1 MDFRERKVNFQ
12 EAERRYAELVRQRDA
27 GSISDDEFD
36 AQRQQLMV
44 QDEKGRWWA
53 KSRKTGEWNYHDGS
67 AWVRGIPP
75 GYQPVAEG
83 PPTESAPEHRPQPGQ
98 VEPSPSESQ
107 ARGGVARDGPR
118 RWGALPWILVAGLV
132 AVALVGVGVYLRGG
146 AAMTT
151 LPDVVGMS
159 QDEAEEALNSEGF
172 DVKVETRESSEDGEG
187 KVVEQSPSGAEAE
200 ESSTA
205 AITVGEGPSSGEEAL
220 QPAPGY
226 QLVGNDSGNLSVE
239 VPFEWDDR
247 YTEYDG
253 TFEGEDV
260 DMGEGVG
267 PAITA
272 STDMNAWAAGGLAP
286 GMYMLAS
293 RELVREYDEDQ
304 LVDLSLNDL
313 FSCDAGERQDFDRPP
328 YSGKIQTWDCRGDG
342 STIFKLGAVPEGREC
357 VIVLQVKTY
366 TEADRE
372 AARHL
377 LDTFDADCERI

>member
-44 QDEKGRWWA
+44 QDEEGRWWA

-83 PPTESAPEHRPQPGQ
+83 PPTESALERRPQPGQ

-107 ARGGVARDGPR
+107 VRDGVVGDRSR
-118 RWGALPWILVAGLV
+118 RRGAPPWVLVAGLV
-132 AVALVGVGVYLRGG
+132 AVVALVGLGAYLWGG
-146 AAMTT
+146 AGMAV
-151 LPDVVGMS
+151 LPDV
-159 QDEAEEALNSEGF
+159 
-172 DVKVETRESSEDGEG
+172 
-187 KVVEQSPSGAEAE
+187 PW
-200 ESSTA
+200 
-205 AITVGEGPSSGEEAL
+205 SGEEAP
-220 QPAPGY
+220 QPAAGY
-226 QLVGNDSGNLSVE
+226 QLVENDSGNLSVE
-239 VPFEWDDR
+239 VPSEWDDL
-247 YTEYDG
+247 YTGYDG

-260 DMGEGVG
+260 DAGAGVG

-272 STDMNAWAAGGLAP
+272 STDMNAWAAGGIAS

-304 LVDLSLNDL
+304 LVDASLNDL

-328 YSGKIQTWDCRGDG
+328 YSGKIQTWNCSGDG

-366 TEADRE
+366 SEADRE
-372 AARHL
+372 AARHV